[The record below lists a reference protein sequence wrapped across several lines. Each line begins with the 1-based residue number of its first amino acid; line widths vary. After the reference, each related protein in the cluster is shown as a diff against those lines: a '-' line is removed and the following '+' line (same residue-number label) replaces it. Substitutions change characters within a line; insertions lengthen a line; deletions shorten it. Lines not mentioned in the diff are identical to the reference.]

1 MRIAICDDEK
11 ECIDRLLALIHRY
24 FYEKAVTP
32 ELFMFDDPV
41 LFSESALSSYDI
53 VFLDANMGEISGIG
67 AAQALRKVNAN
78 AVLVYISAFVEYA
91 PMGYGVDA
99 FRYLMKDGLE
109 NIFIQSMDEI
119 MFEYRQKRE
128 KIILLTVRGNM
139 AVSIS
144 DLIFIESF
152 RHQII
157 FHLSNDTK
165 LESKQHTLAELSEAL
180 ASHHFLRIHK
190 SYLVNPTHILTIKN
204 MIATLDSG
212 ITLNCGKQSYT
223 ENLRAF
229 MLWKGGI

>member
-1 MRIAICDDEK
+1 MRIAICDDEQ

-24 FYEKAVTP
+24 FTDKPITP
-32 ELFMFDDPV
+32 ELFLFDDPV
-41 LFSESALSSYDI
+41 FFSESALTAYDI

-67 AAQALRKVNAN
+67 AAKALRKVNTN

-109 NIFIQSMDEI
+109 NVFTHSMDEI

-128 KIILLTVRGNM
+128 KIIVLTTLGNR

-144 DLIFIESF
+144 NLCFIESF
-152 RHQII
+152 RHQTI
-157 FHLSNDTK
+157 FHLSDNTK

-180 ASHHFLRIHK
+180 AAHHFLRIHK
-190 SYLVNPTHILTIKN
+190 SYLVNPTHILAIKN
-204 MIATLDSG
+204 LIATLDNG
-212 ITLNCGKQSYT
+212 ITLNCGKQSYAK
-223 ENLRAF
+223 NLRAF

>member
-1 MRIAICDDEK
+1 MRIAICDDER

-24 FYEKAVTP
+24 FSGKSAEP
-32 ELFMFDDPV
+32 ELFTFDDPV
-41 LFSESALSSYDI
+41 VFSESALSSYDI

-67 AAQALRKVNAN
+67 AAKALRTVNAN

-91 PMGYGVDA
+91 PMGYGLDA

-109 NIFIQSMDEI
+109 SIFTSSMDEI

-128 KIILLTVRGNM
+128 KINVLTTLGNM
-139 AVSIS
+139 AVRIS
-144 DLIFIESF
+144 KISFIESF

-157 FHLSNDTK
+157 FHLSDDTK
-165 LESKQHTLAELSEAL
+165 LESKQHTLAELSEVL

-204 MIATLDSG
+204 LVATLDSG
-212 ITLNCGKQSYT
+212 AALNCGKQSYA
-223 ENLRAF
+223 EQLRAF
-229 MLWKGGI
+229 MLWKGGL

>member
-1 MRIAICDDEK
+1 MRIAICDDEQA
-11 ECIDRLLALIHRY
+11 CIDRLLALIHRY
-24 FYEKAVTP
+24 FCGKSIVP
-32 ELFMFDDPV
+32 ELFTFHDPV
-41 LFSESALSSYDI
+41 LFSGSALASYDI
-53 VFLDANMGEISGIG
+53 VFLDANMGEVSGIG
-67 AAQALRKVNAN
+67 AAKALRKVNTN

-109 NIFIQSMDEI
+109 NIFAQSMDEI
-119 MFEYRQKRE
+119 MLEYRQKRE
-128 KIILLTVRGNM
+128 KIILLTIRGNV
-139 AVSIS
+139 AVRIS
-144 DLIFIESF
+144 DLSFMESF

-157 FHLSNDTK
+157 FHLSDDTK

-180 ASHHFLRIHK
+180 ASHHFLRLHK
-190 SYLVNPTHILTIKN
+190 SYLVNPAHILTIKN

-212 ITLNCGKQSYT
+212 VALHCGKQSYA